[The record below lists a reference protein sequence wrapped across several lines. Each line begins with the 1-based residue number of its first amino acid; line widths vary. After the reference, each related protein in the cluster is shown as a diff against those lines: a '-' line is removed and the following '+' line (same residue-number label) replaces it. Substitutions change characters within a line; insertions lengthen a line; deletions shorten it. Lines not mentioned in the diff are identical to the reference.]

1 MKEYIAEIEQMSVP
15 KSETT
20 CISIYAVYRTEMYYT
35 NDGCP
40 HLGCRELF
48 NVYTDRDVAEKVMEL
63 IEQQ

>member
-1 MKEYIAEIEQMSVP
+1 MKEYIADIEELSVP

-20 CISIYAVYRTEMYYT
+20 CISIYAVYRTERYYT
-35 NDGCP
+35 NDGCH

-63 IEQQ
+63 IEKQ